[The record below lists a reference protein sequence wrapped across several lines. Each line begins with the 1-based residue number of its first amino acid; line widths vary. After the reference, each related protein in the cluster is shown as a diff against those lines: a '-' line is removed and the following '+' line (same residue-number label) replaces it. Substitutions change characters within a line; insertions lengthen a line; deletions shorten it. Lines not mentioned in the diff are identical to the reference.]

1 MRKTIMLMIAA
12 LLIAAGTASAADNYA
27 IDPAH
32 SSVNFTVRHLGLSK
46 VHGNFTDFTGT
57 ISYDPRDVTKSA
69 VKVTIKT
76 ASINTGNETRDN
88 HLRSP
93 DFFDAV
99 KYPELTF
106 ASEKI
111 TKSKDGFVA
120 QGTLTMHGV
129 SKKVELPFTL
139 AGPAKGMQG
148 EMRLAAEAQIT
159 LNRQDYGVSWNKA
172 LDAGGVVVGNDVA
185 VEISVEAVQSVESP
199 KQ

>member
-12 LLIAAGTASAADNYA
+12 LLIAAGTAIAADNYA
-27 IDPAH
+27 IDVAH
-32 SSVNFTVRHLGLSK
+32 SSVGFSVRHLGLSK
-46 VHGNFTDFTGT
+46 VKGNFTEFSGA
-57 ISYDPRDVTKSA
+57 ISYDPQDVTKSA

-76 ASINTGNETRDN
+76 PSINTDNESRDD
-88 HLRSP
+88 HLRGA
-93 DFFDAV
+93 DFFDTA
-99 KYPELTF
+99 KYTEITF
-106 ASEKI
+106 ISEKI
-111 TKSKDGFVA
+111 TKQKEGLVA

-129 SKKVELPFTL
+129 GKKIELPFTL

-159 LNRQDYGVSWNKA
+159 LNRQDYGVSWNKT